1 MLNIQEHF
9 KQKLAEIYEEDELSA
24 FFYILLEKIHGLKR
38 VDFILQPKIQI
49 SEEQKQRW
57 EEAMER
63 LSVYEP
69 IQYITNEAWFFGR
82 SFYVAPAVLIP
93 RPETE
98 ELVAWIIEEIKNKTS
113 APYRILEIGTGSGC
127 IPISIKAEGIS
138 ASVEAWDISEK
149 ALEIAVKNTI
159 QHQVEVAFKLQD
171 VFTAPTPSAPY
182 HLIVSN
188 PPYVRVSEKEEM
200 KPNVLAYEPALALFV
215 SHEDPLVFYREIGY
229 YAHKNLVDGGLLF
242 FEINQYLG
250 EETISLLTEI
260 GFSSVEL
267 RKDFRGNHRML
278 KAVKNYS

>member
-1 MLNIQEHF
+1 MLNIQDHF

-38 VDFILQPKIQI
+38 VDYILQAEIHI
-49 SEEQKQRW
+49 SDEQKKTW
-57 EEAMER
+57 EQAIKR

-69 IQYITNEAWFFGR
+69 IQYITHEAWFFGR
-82 SFYVAPAVLIP
+82 SFNVTPAVLIP

-98 ELVAWIIEEIKNKTS
+98 ELVAWIIEEIKNKI
-113 APYRILEIGTGSGC
+113 AFPYRILEIGTGSGC

-138 ASVEAWDISEK
+138 ASVEAWDISDK
-149 ALEIAVKNTI
+149 ALEIAIRNAI
-159 QHQVEVAFKLQD
+159 QHKVEVAFKLQD

-200 KPNVLAYEPALALFV
+200 KPNVLEHEPALALFV
-215 SHEDPLVFYREIGY
+215 SQEDPLVFYREIAH
-229 YAHKNLVDGGLLF
+229 YAYKNLVDGGLLF

-250 EETISLLTEI
+250 VETISLLTDI
-260 GFSSVEL
+260 GFSSIEL